1 MSDGHEPTLADVLAA
16 VITVGDRVAGIEGEV
31 AGLKGKV
38 VGIEGKIEAQ
48 GRKHDELRVALMDR
62 IDPMQ
67 SALTQRTEDVS
78 VLLDLMVTN
87 QKLAERGLS
96 EARFGV
102 DRQSSMATT
111 MATFERQL
119 RRLRDEVEEL
129 RNRH

>member
-1 MSDGHEPTLADVLAA
+1 MSDGHEPTLGDVLAA
-16 VITVGDRVAGIEGEV
+16 VITVGDRVVGIEGKVAGIEGEI
-31 AGLKGKV
+31 AGLK
-38 VGIEGKIEAQ
+38 GKIEAQ

-62 IDPMQ
+62 IDRMQ
-67 SALTQRTEDVS
+67 NSLTQRTEDVS

-87 QKLAERGLS
+87 QKIAERGLS

-119 RRLRDEVEEL
+119 RQLRDDVEEL